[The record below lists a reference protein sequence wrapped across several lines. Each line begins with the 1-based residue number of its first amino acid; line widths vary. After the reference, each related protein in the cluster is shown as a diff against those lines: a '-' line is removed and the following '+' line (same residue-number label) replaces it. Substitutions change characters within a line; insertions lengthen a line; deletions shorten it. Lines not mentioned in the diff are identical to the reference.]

1 MLKNQHFS
9 FRVAL
14 LAILAMIFGVSAYAE
29 HQRSNIPFTQIEYW
43 VGTGGNKAILIV
55 NYCNKSKALAWGYK
69 WDGTKTIAQML
80 NAIDSVDNRLTIVGV
95 AANFVTDFQYNDAQ
109 FPNYDFG
116 GDIGSIMYS
125 VNGTYPG
132 GVVNTNIQD
141 GDVVEF
147 GGLSCQSSSVWNLT
161 VSPVRVP
168 SYTIGIKQ
176 SSHGTITPQG
186 PITVNEG
193 GSVTLTITPNAGYHL
208 SELKVGTNDVT
219 SAVVSNQYTISNVRA
234 NDSVW
239 VKFAVDHNN
248 TIAKSDIQYWVG
260 TGSKEA
266 IFAVNW
272 CNPDSSLAWGYRF
285 SSDSVTVEKM
295 LRDIDSADHRLS
307 CKIVPSSFGNF
318 LSEMKYYVNIQKTLT
333 NPSGSYWMYNVNEN
347 LAQGISLQKIADGD
361 VIEFGGTACGN
372 IDDYWNIVWTKAI
385 VAVSTPPAHYTIDIK
400 QSNKY
405 GKVTP
410 EGTIT
415 VNQGEDITFT
425 IASNAGY
432 HLGLLKVGT
441 NDVTSAVVGNQY
453 TISNVTANDS
463 VVVKFAVDHNN
474 TIAKSDIQYWVG
486 TGSKEAIFAVNWCNP
501 DSSLAWGY
509 RFELS
514 DSVTVEKMLHDIDSA
529 DYRLTCRINNIGF
542 GNFLSDMKYYINI
555 QKSLT
560 NPSGSYWV
568 YNVNE
573 NYAQGISKQKIAD
586 GDVIEFGG
594 NVCGNSDDYSNTV
607 WTKAIVAVPTPPAH
621 YTIGIKQSQYGK
633 ITPEGPI
640 TVSEGED
647 ITLTIA
653 PYAAGYHLG
662 ELKVG
667 NNVVTSAVVGNKY
680 TISNVRANDSVW
692 VKFAVDHNNT
702 ITTNDIKYWVGKGN
716 NKVIFASN
724 WCNPDSSLAWGYRFS
739 TDSVTVEKMLRD
751 IDAADSRLQC
761 TISGGFMSSI
771 VYTEGATTLKNPAGV
786 YLMYNVNEEPT
797 MIGIATKKVGNG
809 DIVEFGG
816 YSCGMGDDYENFVWT
831 KNIVAVG
838 SPTTDVDDT
847 HGVALNIYP
856 NPAREYIS
864 VDIEGD
870 CTYSIIDMNG
880 RTVAVGTLN
889 GDKTSRTIDISALDE
904 GVYFVSLTNGN
915 NVYRRKLIVY

>member
-14 LAILAMIFGVSAYAE
+14 LAILAIIFGVSAYAAP
-29 HQRSNIPFTQIEYW
+29 QRSNIPFTQIEYW

-55 NYCNKSKALAWGYK
+55 NYCDKNKALAWGYK
-69 WDGTKTIAQML
+69 WDGTKTVAQML
-80 NAIDSVDNRLTIVGV
+80 AAIDSADNRLTIVGV
-95 AANFVTDFQYNDAQ
+95 GAGYITDFQYNDAQ

-116 GDIGSIMYS
+116 GTGIMYTI
-125 VNGTYPG
+125 NGNDAS
-132 GVVNTNIQD
+132 GVASTNIQD
-141 GDVVEF
+141 GDVADF
-147 GGLSCQSSSVWNLT
+147 GGYNCKPWNLT

-168 SYTIGIKQ
+168 NYTIGIKQ
-176 SSHGTITPQG
+176 SNYGTITPQG

-193 GSVTLTITPNAGYHL
+193 GNVTLTITPNAGYHL
-208 SELKVGTNDVT
+208 SE
-219 SAVVSNQYTISNVRA
+219 
-234 NDSVW
+234 
-239 VKFAVDHNN
+239 
-248 TIAKSDIQYWVG
+248 
-260 TGSKEA
+260 
-266 IFAVNW
+266 
-272 CNPDSSLAWGYRF
+272 
-285 SSDSVTVEKM
+285 
-295 LRDIDSADHRLS
+295 
-307 CKIVPSSFGNF
+307 
-318 LSEMKYYVNIQKTLT
+318 
-333 NPSGSYWMYNVNEN
+333 
-347 LAQGISLQKIADGD
+347 
-361 VIEFGGTACGN
+361 
-372 IDDYWNIVWTKAI
+372 
-385 VAVSTPPAHYTIDIK
+385 
-400 QSNKY
+400 
-405 GKVTP
+405 
-410 EGTIT
+410 
-415 VNQGEDITFT
+415 
-425 IASNAGY
+425 
-432 HLGLLKVGT
+432 LKVGT

-594 NVCGNSDDYSNTV
+594 NVCGNSDDYWNTV

-647 ITLTIA
+647 VTLTIA
-653 PYAAGYHLG
+653 PYAGYHLG

-680 TISNVRANDSVW
+680 TISNVTANDSIW

-816 YSCGMGDDYENFVWT
+816 YSCGMGDDYWNMVWT

-880 RTVAVGTLN
+880 RTVAVGTLS

>member
-14 LAILAMIFGVSAYAE
+14 LAILAIIFGVSAYAAP
-29 HQRSNIPFTQIEYW
+29 QRSNIPFTQIEYW

-55 NYCNKSKALAWGYK
+55 NFCNKSKALAWGYK

-80 NAIDSVDNRLTIVGV
+80 NAIDSADNRLTIVGV

-285 SSDSVTVEKM
+285 SSDTITVEKM
-295 LRDIDSADHRLS
+295 LRDIDSADYRLT
-307 CKIVPSSFGNF
+307 CNITQGAWGKF

-333 NPSGSYWMYNVNEN
+333 NPSGSYWAYNINEN
-347 LAQGISLQKIADGD
+347 YAQGISLQKIADGD
-361 VIEFGGTACGN
+361 VIEFGGT
-372 IDDYWNIVWTKAI
+372 
-385 VAVSTPPAHYTIDIK
+385 
-400 QSNKY
+400 
-405 GKVTP
+405 
-410 EGTIT
+410 
-415 VNQGEDITFT
+415 
-425 IASNAGY
+425 
-432 HLGLLKVGT
+432 
-441 NDVTSAVVGNQY
+441 
-453 TISNVTANDS
+453 
-463 VVVKFAVDHNN
+463 
-474 TIAKSDIQYWVG
+474 
-486 TGSKEAIFAVNWCNP
+486 
-501 DSSLAWGY
+501 
-509 RFELS
+509 
-514 DSVTVEKMLHDIDSA
+514 
-529 DYRLTCRINNIGF
+529 
-542 GNFLSDMKYYINI
+542 
-555 QKSLT
+555 
-560 NPSGSYWV
+560 
-568 YNVNE
+568 
-573 NYAQGISKQKIAD
+573 
-586 GDVIEFGG
+586 
-594 NVCGNSDDYSNTV
+594 VCGNSDDYWNTV

-633 ITPEGPI
+633 ITPKGPI

-647 ITLTIA
+647 LTLTIA
-653 PYAAGYHLG
+653 PNAGYHLG

-716 NKVIFASN
+716 NKVIFAAN

-847 HGVALNIYP
+847 HGVAALNIYP

>member
-9 FRVAL
+9 FRAAL
-14 LAILAMIFGVSAYAE
+14 LAILAIIFGVSAYAAP
-29 HQRSNIPFTQIEYW
+29 QRSNIPFTQIEYW

-55 NYCNKSKALAWGYK
+55 NYCNKNKALAWGYK
-69 WDGTKTIAQML
+69 WDGTKTVAQML
-80 NAIDSVDNRLTIVGV
+80 AAIDSADNRLTIVGV
-95 AANFVTDFQYNDAQ
+95 GAGYITDFQYNDAQ

-116 GDIGSIMYS
+116 GTGIMYTI
-125 VNGTYPG
+125 NGNDAS
-132 GVVNTNIQD
+132 GVASTNIQD
-141 GDVVEF
+141 GDVADF
-147 GGLSCQSSSVWNLT
+147 GGYNCKPWNLT

-168 SYTIGIKQ
+168 NYTIGIKQ
-176 SSHGTITPQG
+176 SNYGTITPQG

-248 TIAKSDIQYWVG
+248 TIAKSNIQYWVG

-307 CKIVPSSFGNF
+307 CKIMPSRYGKI

-432 HLGLLKVGT
+432 HLGLLKVGN

-509 RFELS
+509 RFSS
-514 DSVTVEKMLHDIDSA
+514 DTITVEKMLRDIDSA
-529 DYRLTCRINNIGF
+529 DYRLSCEIVPSSF
-542 GNFLSDMKYYINI
+542 GNFLSEMKYYVNI
-555 QKSLT
+555 QKTLT
-560 NPSGSYWV
+560 NPSGSYWM

-573 NYAQGISKQKIAD
+573 NSAQGISKQKIAD

-594 NVCGNSDDYSNTV
+594 TVCGNSDDYWNTV

-761 TISGGFMSSI
+761 TISGGLMSSI

-816 YSCGMGDDYENFVWT
+816 YSCGMGDDYWNMVWT

-847 HGVALNIYP
+847 HGVALTIYP

>member
-14 LAILAMIFGVSAYAE
+14 LAILAIIFGVSAYAAP
-29 HQRSNIPFTQIEYW
+29 QRSNIPFTQIEYW

-55 NYCNKSKALAWGYK
+55 NYCNKNKALAWGYK
-69 WDGTKTIAQML
+69 WDGTKTVAQML
-80 NAIDSVDNRLTIVGV
+80 AAIDSADNRLTIVGV
-95 AANFVTDFQYNDAQ
+95 GAGYITDFQYNDAQ

-116 GDIGSIMYS
+116 GTGIMYTI
-125 VNGTYPG
+125 NGNDAS
-132 GVVNTNIQD
+132 GVASTNIQD
-141 GDVVEF
+141 GDVADF
-147 GGLSCQSSSVWNLT
+147 GGYNCKPWNLT

-168 SYTIGIKQ
+168 NYTIGIKQ
-176 SSHGTITPQG
+176 SNYGTITPQG

-248 TIAKSDIQYWVG
+248 TIAKSNIQYWVG

-272 CNPDSSLAWGYRF
+272 CSPDSSLAWGYRF
-285 SSDSVTVEKM
+285 SSDTITVEKM
-295 LRDIDSADHRLS
+295 LRDIDSADYRLS
-307 CKIVPSSFGNF
+307 CKIVPSRYGKI

-594 NVCGNSDDYSNTV
+594 NVCGNSDDYWNTV
-607 WTKAIVAVPTPPAH
+607 WTKAIVAVPAPPAH

-816 YSCGMGDDYENFVWT
+816 YSCGMGDDYWNMVWT

>member
-14 LAILAMIFGVSAYAE
+14 LAILAIIFGVSAYAAP
-29 HQRSNIPFTQIEYW
+29 QRSNIPFTQIEYW

-55 NYCNKSKALAWGYK
+55 NFCNKSKALAWGYK
-69 WDGTKTIAQML
+69 WDGTKTVAQML
-80 NAIDSVDNRLTIVGV
+80 AAIDSADNRLTIVGV
-95 AANFVTDFQYNDAQ
+95 GAGYITDFQYNDAQ

-116 GDIGSIMYS
+116 GTGIMYTI
-125 VNGTYPG
+125 NGNDAS
-132 GVVNTNIQD
+132 GVASTNIQD
-141 GDVVEF
+141 GDVADF
-147 GGLSCQSSSVWNLT
+147 GGYNCKPWNLT

-176 SSHGTITPQG
+176 SNYGTITPQG

-193 GSVTLTITPNAGYHL
+193 DNVTLTITPNAGYHL

-219 SAVVSNQYTISNVRA
+219 SAVVGNQYTISNVRA

-248 TIAKSDIQYWVG
+248 TIAKSNIQYWVG

-272 CNPDSSLAWGYRF
+272 CSPDSSLAWGYRF

-307 CKIVPSSFGNF
+307 CKIMPSRYGKI

-347 LAQGISLQKIADGD
+347 SAQGISLQKIADGD

-594 NVCGNSDDYSNTV
+594 NVCGNTDDYWNTV

-640 TVSEGED
+640 TVNQGED
-647 ITLTIA
+647 VTLTIA
-653 PYAAGYHLG
+653 PYAGYHLG

-680 TISNVRANDSVW
+680 TISNVTANDSVW

-702 ITTNDIKYWVGKGN
+702 ITTNDIKYSLRTGAIPTRRWLGVT
-716 NKVIFASN
+716 AS
-724 WCNPDSSLAWGYRFS
+724 
-739 TDSVTVEKMLRD
+739 
-751 IDAADSRLQC
+751 
-761 TISGGFMSSI
+761 
-771 VYTEGATTLKNPAGV
+771 
-786 YLMYNVNEEPT
+786 
-797 MIGIATKKVGNG
+797 
-809 DIVEFGG
+809 
-816 YSCGMGDDYENFVWT
+816 
-831 KNIVAVG
+831 
-838 SPTTDVDDT
+838 
-847 HGVALNIYP
+847 
-856 NPAREYIS
+856 
-864 VDIEGD
+864 
-870 CTYSIIDMNG
+870 
-880 RTVAVGTLN
+880 
-889 GDKTSRTIDISALDE
+889 
-904 GVYFVSLTNGN
+904 
-915 NVYRRKLIVY
+915 RRIR

>member
-14 LAILAMIFGVSAYAE
+14 LAILAIIFGVSAYAAP
-29 HQRSNIPFTQIEYW
+29 QRSNIPFTQIEYW

-55 NYCNKSKALAWGYK
+55 NYCDKNKALAWGYK
-69 WDGTKTIAQML
+69 WDGTKTVAQML
-80 NAIDSVDNRLTIVGV
+80 AAIDSADNRLTIVGV
-95 AANFVTDFQYNDAQ
+95 GAGYITDFQYNDAQ

-116 GDIGSIMYS
+116 GTGIMYTI
-125 VNGTYPG
+125 NGNDAS
-132 GVVNTNIQD
+132 GVASTNIQD
-141 GDVVEF
+141 GDVADF
-147 GGLSCQSSSVWNLT
+147 GGYNCKPWNLT

-219 SAVVSNQYTISNVRA
+219 SAVV
-234 NDSVW
+234 
-239 VKFAVDHNN
+239 
-248 TIAKSDIQYWVG
+248 
-260 TGSKEA
+260 
-266 IFAVNW
+266 
-272 CNPDSSLAWGYRF
+272 
-285 SSDSVTVEKM
+285 
-295 LRDIDSADHRLS
+295 
-307 CKIVPSSFGNF
+307 
-318 LSEMKYYVNIQKTLT
+318 
-333 NPSGSYWMYNVNEN
+333 
-347 LAQGISLQKIADGD
+347 
-361 VIEFGGTACGN
+361 
-372 IDDYWNIVWTKAI
+372 
-385 VAVSTPPAHYTIDIK
+385 
-400 QSNKY
+400 
-405 GKVTP
+405 
-410 EGTIT
+410 
-415 VNQGEDITFT
+415 
-425 IASNAGY
+425 
-432 HLGLLKVGT
+432 
-441 NDVTSAVVGNQY
+441 GNQY

-474 TIAKSDIQYWVG
+474 IIAKSDIRYWVG

-594 NVCGNSDDYSNTV
+594 NVCGNSDDYWNTV
-607 WTKAIVAVPTPPAH
+607 WTKAIVAVSTPPAH
-621 YTIGIKQSQYGK
+621 YNIGIKQSQYGK

-640 TVSEGED
+640 TVNQGED
-647 ITLTIA
+647 VTLTIA
-653 PYAAGYHLG
+653 PYAGYHLG

-667 NNVVTSAVVGNKY
+667 NNVVTSAVVGNQY
-680 TISNVRANDSVW
+680 TISNVTANDSVW

-809 DIVEFGG
+809 DVVEFGG

>member
-14 LAILAMIFGVSAYAE
+14 LAILAIIFGVSAYAAP
-29 HQRSNIPFTQIEYW
+29 QRSNIPFTQIEYW

-55 NYCNKSKALAWGYK
+55 NYCDKNKALAWGYK
-69 WDGTKTIAQML
+69 WDGTKTVAQML
-80 NAIDSVDNRLTIVGV
+80 AAIDSADNRLTIVGV
-95 AANFVTDFQYNDAQ
+95 GAGYITYFQYNDAQ

-116 GDIGSIMYS
+116 GTGIMYTI
-125 VNGTYPG
+125 NGNDAS
-132 GVVNTNIQD
+132 GVASTNIQD
-141 GDVVEF
+141 GDVADF
-147 GGLSCQSSSVWNLT
+147 GGYNCKPWNLT

-168 SYTIGIKQ
+168 NYTIGIKQ

-219 SAVVSNQYTISNVRA
+219 SAVVSNQYTISNIRA

-248 TIAKSDIQYWVG
+248 TIAKSNIQYWVG

-285 SSDSVTVEKM
+285 SSDTITVEKM

-425 IASNAGY
+425 IASNTGY

-463 VVVKFAVDHNN
+463 VVVKFAVNHNN

>member
-14 LAILAMIFGVSAYAE
+14 LAILAIIFGVSAYAAP
-29 HQRSNIPFTQIEYW
+29 QRSNIPFTQIEYW

-55 NYCNKSKALAWGYK
+55 NFCNKSKALAWGYK
-69 WDGTKTIAQML
+69 WDGTKTVAQML
-80 NAIDSVDNRLTIVGV
+80 AAIDSADNRLTIVGV
-95 AANFVTDFQYNDAQ
+95 GAGYITDFQYNDAQ

-116 GDIGSIMYS
+116 GTGIMYTI
-125 VNGTYPG
+125 NGNDAS
-132 GVVNTNIQD
+132 GVASTNIQD
-141 GDVVEF
+141 GDVADF
-147 GGLSCQSSSVWNLT
+147 GGYNCKPWNLT

-176 SSHGTITPQG
+176 SNYGTITPQG

-193 GSVTLTITPNAGYHL
+193 DNVTLTITPNAGYHL

-219 SAVVSNQYTISNVRA
+219 SAVVGNQYTISNVRA

-248 TIAKSDIQYWVG
+248 TIAKSNIQYWVG

-272 CNPDSSLAWGYRF
+272 CSPDSSLAWGYRF

-307 CKIVPSSFGNF
+307 CKIMPSRYGKI

-347 LAQGISLQKIADGD
+347 SAQGISLQKIADGD

-594 NVCGNSDDYSNTV
+594 NVCGNTDDYWNTV

-640 TVSEGED
+640 TVNQGED
-647 ITLTIA
+647 VTLTIA
-653 PYAAGYHLG
+653 PYAGYHLG

-680 TISNVRANDSVW
+680 TISNVTANDSVW

-816 YSCGMGDDYENFVWT
+816 YSCGMGDDYWNMVWT

>member
-14 LAILAMIFGVSAYAE
+14 LAILAIIFGVSAYAAP
-29 HQRSNIPFTQIEYW
+29 QRSNIPFTQIEYW

-55 NYCNKSKALAWGYK
+55 NFCNKSKALAWGYK
-69 WDGTKTIAQML
+69 WDGTKTVAQML
-80 NAIDSVDNRLTIVGV
+80 AAIDSADNRLTIVGV
-95 AANFVTDFQYNDAQ
+95 GAGYITDFQYNDAQ

-116 GDIGSIMYS
+116 GTGIMYTI
-125 VNGTYPG
+125 NGNDAS
-132 GVVNTNIQD
+132 GVASTNIQD
-141 GDVVEF
+141 GDVADF
-147 GGLSCQSSSVWNLT
+147 GGYNCKPWNLT

-168 SYTIGIKQ
+168 NYTIGIKQ
-176 SSHGTITPQG
+176 SNYGTITPQG

-248 TIAKSDIQYWVG
+248 TIAKSNIQYWVG

-285 SSDSVTVEKM
+285 SSDTITVEKM

-307 CKIVPSSFGNF
+307 CKIMPSRYGKI

-425 IASNAGY
+425 IASNTGY

-463 VVVKFAVDHNN
+463 VVVKFAVNHNN

-847 HGVALNIYP
+847 HGVAALNIYP

>member
-14 LAILAMIFGVSAYAE
+14 LAILAIIFGVSAYAAS
-29 HQRSNIPFTQIEYW
+29 QRSNIPFTQIEYW

-55 NYCNKSKALAWGYK
+55 NYCDKNKALAWGYK
-69 WDGTKTIAQML
+69 WDGTKTVAQML
-80 NAIDSVDNRLTIVGV
+80 AAIDSADNRLTIVGV
-95 AANFVTDFQYNDAQ
+95 GAGYITDFQYNDAQ

-116 GDIGSIMYS
+116 GTGIMYTI
-125 VNGTYPG
+125 NGNDAS
-132 GVVNTNIQD
+132 GVASTNIQD
-141 GDVVEF
+141 GDVADF
-147 GGLSCQSSSVWNLT
+147 GGYNCKPWNLT

-168 SYTIGIKQ
+168 NYTIGIKQ

-219 SAVVSNQYTISNVRA
+219 SAVVSNQYTISNIRA

-248 TIAKSDIQYWVG
+248 TIAKSNIQYWVG

-285 SSDSVTVEKM
+285 SSDTITVEKM

-594 NVCGNSDDYSNTV
+594 NVCGNSDDYWNTV

>member
-14 LAILAMIFGVSAYAE
+14 LAILAIIFGVSAYAAP
-29 HQRSNIPFTQIEYW
+29 QRSNIPFTQIEYW

-55 NYCNKSKALAWGYK
+55 NYCDKNKALAWGYK
-69 WDGTKTIAQML
+69 WDGTKTVAQML
-80 NAIDSVDNRLTIVGV
+80 AAIDSADNRLTIVGV
-95 AANFVTDFQYNDAQ
+95 GAGYITDFQYNDAQ

-116 GDIGSIMYS
+116 GTGIMYTI
-125 VNGTYPG
+125 NGNDAS
-132 GVVNTNIQD
+132 GVASTNIQD
-141 GDVVEF
+141 GDVADF
-147 GGLSCQSSSVWNLT
+147 GGYNCKPWNLT

-168 SYTIGIKQ
+168 NYTIGIKQ
-176 SSHGTITPQG
+176 SNYGTITPQG

-248 TIAKSDIQYWVG
+248 TIAKSNIQYWVG

-307 CKIVPSSFGNF
+307 CKIMPSRYGKI

-385 VAVSTPPAHYTIDIK
+385 VAVPTPPAHYTIVIK

-441 NDVTSAVVGNQY
+441 NDVTSAVVGSQY

-509 RFELS
+509 RFSS
-514 DSVTVEKMLHDIDSA
+514 DTITVEKMLRDIDSA
-529 DYRLTCRINNIGF
+529 DYRLSCEIVPSSF
-542 GNFLSDMKYYINI
+542 GNFLSEMKYYVNI
-555 QKSLT
+555 QKTLT
-560 NPSGSYWV
+560 NPSGSYWM

-573 NYAQGISKQKIAD
+573 NSAQGISKQKIAD

-594 NVCGNSDDYSNTV
+594 TVCGNSDDYWNTV

-633 ITPEGPI
+633 ITPKGPI

-647 ITLTIA
+647 LTLTIA
-653 PYAAGYHLG
+653 PNAGYHLG

-816 YSCGMGDDYENFVWT
+816 YSCGMGDDYFNMVWT

-838 SPTTDVDDT
+838 SPTTDVDGT
-847 HGVALNIYP
+847 HGVAALNIYP

>member
-14 LAILAMIFGVSAYAE
+14 LAILAIIFGVSAYAAP
-29 HQRSNIPFTQIEYW
+29 QRSNIPFTQIEYW

-55 NYCNKSKALAWGYK
+55 NYCDKNKALAWGYK
-69 WDGTKTIAQML
+69 WDGTKTVAQML
-80 NAIDSVDNRLTIVGV
+80 AAIDSADNRLTIVGV
-95 AANFVTDFQYNDAQ
+95 GAGYITDFQYNDAQ

-116 GDIGSIMYS
+116 GTGIMYTI
-125 VNGTYPG
+125 NGNDAS
-132 GVVNTNIQD
+132 GVASTNIQD
-141 GDVVEF
+141 GDVADF
-147 GGLSCQSSSVWNLT
+147 GGYNCKPWNLT

-168 SYTIGIKQ
+168 NYTIGIKQ
-176 SSHGTITPQG
+176 SNYGTITPQG

-193 GSVTLTITPNAGYHL
+193 GNVTLTITPNAGYHL

-219 SAVVSNQYTISNVRA
+219 SAVVGNQYTISNVRA

-248 TIAKSDIQYWVG
+248 TIAKSNIQYWVG

-307 CKIVPSSFGNF
+307 CKIIPSRYGKI

-347 LAQGISLQKIADGD
+347 SAQGISLQKIADGD

-594 NVCGNSDDYSNTV
+594 NVCGNSDDYRNTV

-640 TVSEGED
+640 TVNQGED
-647 ITLTIA
+647 VTLTIA
-653 PYAAGYHLG
+653 PYAGYHLG

-667 NNVVTSAVVGNKY
+667 NNVVTSAVVGNQY
-680 TISNVRANDSVW
+680 TISNVTANDSVW

-809 DIVEFGG
+809 DVVEFGG

-880 RTVAVGTLN
+880 RSVAVGTLN
-889 GDKTSRTIDISALDE
+889 GDKASRTIDVSALDE
-904 GVYFVSLTNGN
+904 GVYFVFITNGN

>member
-14 LAILAMIFGVSAYAE
+14 LAILAIIFGVSAYAAP
-29 HQRSNIPFTQIEYW
+29 QRSNIPFTQIEYW

-55 NYCNKSKALAWGYK
+55 NYCNKNKALAWGYK
-69 WDGTKTIAQML
+69 WDGTKTVAQML
-80 NAIDSVDNRLTIVGV
+80 AAIDSADNRLTIVGV
-95 AANFVTDFQYNDAQ
+95 GAGYITDFQYNDAQ

-116 GDIGSIMYS
+116 GTGIMYTI
-125 VNGTYPG
+125 NGNDAS
-132 GVVNTNIQD
+132 GVASTNIQD
-141 GDVVEF
+141 GDVADF
-147 GGLSCQSSSVWNLT
+147 GGYNCKPWNLT

-248 TIAKSDIQYWVG
+248 TIAKSNIQYWVG

-307 CKIVPSSFGNF
+307 CKIMPSRYGKI

-594 NVCGNSDDYSNTV
+594 NVCGNTDDYWNTV

-640 TVSEGED
+640 TVNQGED
-647 ITLTIA
+647 VTLTIA
-653 PYAAGYHLG
+653 PYAGYHLG

-667 NNVVTSAVVGNKY
+667 NNVVTSAVVGNQY
-680 TISNVRANDSVW
+680 TISNVTANDSIW

-870 CTYSIIDMNG
+870 CMYSIIDMNG

>member
-14 LAILAMIFGVSAYAE
+14 LAILAIIFGVSAYAAP
-29 HQRSNIPFTQIEYW
+29 QRSNIPFTQIEYW

-55 NYCNKSKALAWGYK
+55 NYCDKNKALAWGYK
-69 WDGTKTIAQML
+69 WDGTKTVAQML
-80 NAIDSVDNRLTIVGV
+80 AAIDSADNRLTIVGV
-95 AANFVTDFQYNDAQ
+95 GAGYITDFQYNDAQ

-116 GDIGSIMYS
+116 GTGIMYTI
-125 VNGTYPG
+125 NGNDAS
-132 GVVNTNIQD
+132 GVASTNIQD
-141 GDVVEF
+141 GDVADF
-147 GGLSCQSSSVWNLT
+147 GGYNCKPWNLT

-168 SYTIGIKQ
+168 NYTIGIKQ

-219 SAVVSNQYTISNVRA
+219 SAVVSNQYTISNIRA

-248 TIAKSDIQYWVG
+248 TIAKSNIQYWVG

-285 SSDSVTVEKM
+285 SSDTITVEKM

-594 NVCGNSDDYSNTV
+594 NVCGNSDDYWNTV

>member
-14 LAILAMIFGVSAYAE
+14 LAILAIIFGVSAYAAS
-29 HQRSNIPFTQIEYW
+29 QRSNIPFTQIEYW

-55 NYCNKSKALAWGYK
+55 NYCDKNKALAWGYK
-69 WDGTKTIAQML
+69 WDGTKTVAQML
-80 NAIDSVDNRLTIVGV
+80 AAIDSADNRLTIVGV
-95 AANFVTDFQYNDAQ
+95 GAGYITDFQYNDAQ

-116 GDIGSIMYS
+116 GTGIMYTI
-125 VNGTYPG
+125 NGNDAS
-132 GVVNTNIQD
+132 GVASTNIQD
-141 GDVVEF
+141 GDVADF
-147 GGLSCQSSSVWNLT
+147 GGYNCKPWNLT

-168 SYTIGIKQ
+168 NYTIGIKQ

-219 SAVVSNQYTISNVRA
+219 SAVVSNQYTISNIRA

-285 SSDSVTVEKM
+285 SSDTITVEKM
-295 LRDIDSADHRLS
+295 LRDIDSADYRLS
-307 CKIVPSSFGNF
+307 CEIVPSSFGNF

-361 VIEFGGTACGN
+361 VIEFGGT
-372 IDDYWNIVWTKAI
+372 
-385 VAVSTPPAHYTIDIK
+385 
-400 QSNKY
+400 
-405 GKVTP
+405 
-410 EGTIT
+410 
-415 VNQGEDITFT
+415 
-425 IASNAGY
+425 
-432 HLGLLKVGT
+432 
-441 NDVTSAVVGNQY
+441 
-453 TISNVTANDS
+453 
-463 VVVKFAVDHNN
+463 
-474 TIAKSDIQYWVG
+474 
-486 TGSKEAIFAVNWCNP
+486 
-501 DSSLAWGY
+501 
-509 RFELS
+509 
-514 DSVTVEKMLHDIDSA
+514 
-529 DYRLTCRINNIGF
+529 
-542 GNFLSDMKYYINI
+542 
-555 QKSLT
+555 
-560 NPSGSYWV
+560 
-568 YNVNE
+568 
-573 NYAQGISKQKIAD
+573 
-586 GDVIEFGG
+586 
-594 NVCGNSDDYSNTV
+594 VCGNSDDYWNIV

>member
-14 LAILAMIFGVSAYAE
+14 LAILAIIFGVSAYAAP
-29 HQRSNIPFTQIEYW
+29 QRSNIPFTQIEYW

-55 NYCNKSKALAWGYK
+55 NYCNKNKALAWGYK
-69 WDGTKTIAQML
+69 WDGTKTVAQML
-80 NAIDSVDNRLTIVGV
+80 AAIDSADNRLTIVGV
-95 AANFVTDFQYNDAQ
+95 GAGYITDFQYNDAQ

-116 GDIGSIMYS
+116 GTGIMYTI
-125 VNGTYPG
+125 NGNDAS
-132 GVVNTNIQD
+132 GVASTNIQD
-141 GDVVEF
+141 GDVADF
-147 GGLSCQSSSVWNLT
+147 GGYNCKPWNLT

-295 LRDIDSADHRLS
+295 LRDIDSADYRLT
-307 CKIVPSSFGNF
+307 CNITQGAWGKF

-333 NPSGSYWMYNVNEN
+333 NPSGSYWAYNINEN
-347 LAQGISLQKIADGD
+347 YAQGISLQKIADGD
-361 VIEFGGTACGN
+361 VIEFGGTVCGN
-372 IDDYWNIVWTKAI
+372 SDDYWNTVWTKAI
-385 VAVSTPPAHYTIDIK
+385 VAVPTPPAHYTIVIK
-400 QSNKY
+400 QSKY
-405 GKVTP
+405 GRITP
-410 EGTIT
+410 EGPIT
-415 VNQGEDITFT
+415 VNQGENVTLT
-425 IASNAGY
+425 IAPNAGY
-432 HLGLLKVGT
+432 HLGELKVGT

-594 NVCGNSDDYSNTV
+594 NACGNSDDYWNTV
-607 WTKAIVAVPTPPAH
+607 WTKAIVAVPAPPAH

-739 TDSVTVEKMLRD
+739 TDSVTVEKMLHD

>member
-14 LAILAMIFGVSAYAE
+14 LAILAIIFGVSAYAAP
-29 HQRSNIPFTQIEYW
+29 QRSNIPFTQIEYW

-55 NYCNKSKALAWGYK
+55 NYCNKNKALAWGYK
-69 WDGTKTIAQML
+69 WDGTKTVAQML
-80 NAIDSVDNRLTIVGV
+80 AAIDSADNRLTIVGV
-95 AANFVTDFQYNDAQ
+95 GAGYITDFQYNDAQ

-116 GDIGSIMYS
+116 GTGIMYTI
-125 VNGTYPG
+125 NGNDAS
-132 GVVNTNIQD
+132 GVASTNIQD
-141 GDVVEF
+141 GDVADF
-147 GGLSCQSSSVWNLT
+147 GGYNCKPWNLT

-248 TIAKSDIQYWVG
+248 TIAKSNIQYWVG

-285 SSDSVTVEKM
+285 SSDTITVEKM
-295 LRDIDSADHRLS
+295 LRDIDSADYRLT
-307 CKIVPSSFGNF
+307 CNITQGAWGKF

-347 LAQGISLQKIADGD
+347 S
-361 VIEFGGTACGN
+361 
-372 IDDYWNIVWTKAI
+372 
-385 VAVSTPPAHYTIDIK
+385 
-400 QSNKY
+400 
-405 GKVTP
+405 
-410 EGTIT
+410 
-415 VNQGEDITFT
+415 
-425 IASNAGY
+425 
-432 HLGLLKVGT
+432 
-441 NDVTSAVVGNQY
+441 
-453 TISNVTANDS
+453 
-463 VVVKFAVDHNN
+463 
-474 TIAKSDIQYWVG
+474 
-486 TGSKEAIFAVNWCNP
+486 
-501 DSSLAWGY
+501 
-509 RFELS
+509 
-514 DSVTVEKMLHDIDSA
+514 
-529 DYRLTCRINNIGF
+529 
-542 GNFLSDMKYYINI
+542 
-555 QKSLT
+555 
-560 NPSGSYWV
+560 
-568 YNVNE
+568 
-573 NYAQGISKQKIAD
+573 AQGISKQKIAD

-594 NVCGNSDDYSNTV
+594 TVCGNSDDYWNTV

-633 ITPEGPI
+633 ITPKGPI

-647 ITLTIA
+647 LTLTIA
-653 PYAAGYHLG
+653 PNAGYHLG

-702 ITTNDIKYWVGKGN
+702 ITANDIKYWVGTGN

-771 VYTEGATTLKNPAGV
+771 VYTEGATTLKNPERV

-816 YSCGMGDDYENFVWT
+816 YSCGMRDDYENFVWT

>member
-14 LAILAMIFGVSAYAE
+14 LAILAIIFGVSAYAAP
-29 HQRSNIPFTQIEYW
+29 QRSNIPFTQIQYW

-55 NYCNKSKALAWGYK
+55 NYCNKNKALAWGYK
-69 WDGTKTIAQML
+69 WDGTKTVAQML
-80 NAIDSVDNRLTIVGV
+80 AAIDSADNRLTIVGV
-95 AANFVTDFQYNDAQ
+95 GAGYITDFQYNDAQ

-116 GDIGSIMYS
+116 GTGIMYTI
-125 VNGTYPG
+125 NGNDAS
-132 GVVNTNIQD
+132 GVASTNIQD
-141 GDVVEF
+141 GDVADF
-147 GGLSCQSSSVWNLT
+147 GGDNCKPWNLT

-219 SAVVSNQYTISNVRA
+219 SAVMSNQYTISNVRA

-248 TIAKSDIQYWVG
+248 TIAKSNIQYWVG

-272 CNPDSSLAWGYRF
+272 CSPDSSLAWGYRF
-285 SSDSVTVEKM
+285 SSDTITVEKM
-295 LRDIDSADHRLS
+295 LRDIDSADYRLS
-307 CKIVPSSFGNF
+307 CKIVPSRYGKI

-425 IASNAGY
+425 IASNTGY

-594 NVCGNSDDYSNTV
+594 NVCGNSDDYWNTV
-607 WTKAIVAVPTPPAH
+607 WTKAIVAVPAPPAH

-640 TVSEGED
+640 TVNQGED
-647 ITLTIA
+647 VTLTIA
-653 PYAAGYHLG
+653 PYAGYHLG

-716 NKVIFASN
+716 NKVIFVSN

-816 YSCGMGDDYENFVWT
+816 YSCGMGDDYWNMVWT

-838 SPTTDVDDT
+838 SPTTDVDGT
-847 HGVALNIYP
+847 HGVAALNIYP

-889 GDKTSRTIDISALDE
+889 GDKASRTIDVSALDE
-904 GVYFVSLTNGN
+904 GVYFVFITNGN

>member
-14 LAILAMIFGVSAYAE
+14 LAILAIIFGVSAYAAP
-29 HQRSNIPFTQIEYW
+29 QRSNIPFTQIQYW

-55 NYCNKSKALAWGYK
+55 NYCDKNKALAWGYK
-69 WDGTKTIAQML
+69 WDGTKTVAQML
-80 NAIDSVDNRLTIVGV
+80 AAIDSADNRLTIVGV
-95 AANFVTDFQYNDAQ
+95 GAGYITDFQYNDAQ

-116 GDIGSIMYS
+116 GTGIMYTI
-125 VNGTYPG
+125 NGNDAS
-132 GVVNTNIQD
+132 GVASTNIQD
-141 GDVVEF
+141 GDVADF
-147 GGLSCQSSSVWNLT
+147 GGYNCKPWNLT

-168 SYTIGIKQ
+168 NYTIGIKQ

-248 TIAKSDIQYWVG
+248 TIAKSNIQYWVG

-285 SSDSVTVEKM
+285 SSDTITVEKM
-295 LRDIDSADHRLS
+295 LRDIDSADYRLS

-474 TIAKSDIQYWVG
+474 TIAKSDIRYWVG

-542 GNFLSDMKYYINI
+542 GNFLSEMKYYVNI
-555 QKSLT
+555 QKTLA

-594 NVCGNSDDYSNTV
+594 NVCGNSDDYWNTV

-771 VYTEGATTLKNPAGV
+771 VYTEGSTTLKNPAGV

-809 DIVEFGG
+809 DMVEFGG
-816 YSCGMGDDYENFVWT
+816 YSCGMRDDYENFVWT

>member
-14 LAILAMIFGVSAYAE
+14 LAILAIIFGVSAYAAP
-29 HQRSNIPFTQIEYW
+29 QRSNIPFTQIQYW

-55 NYCNKSKALAWGYK
+55 NYCNKNKALAWGYK
-69 WDGTKTIAQML
+69 WDGTKTVAQML
-80 NAIDSVDNRLTIVGV
+80 AAIDSADNRLTIVGV
-95 AANFVTDFQYNDAQ
+95 GAGYITDFQYNDAQ

-116 GDIGSIMYS
+116 GTGIMYTI
-125 VNGTYPG
+125 NGNDAS
-132 GVVNTNIQD
+132 GVASTNIQD
-141 GDVVEF
+141 GDVADF
-147 GGLSCQSSSVWNLT
+147 GGYNCKPWNLT

-248 TIAKSDIQYWVG
+248 TIAKSNIQYWVG

-295 LRDIDSADHRLS
+295 LRDIDSADYRLT
-307 CKIVPSSFGNF
+307 CNITQGAWGKF

-333 NPSGSYWMYNVNEN
+333 NPSGSYWAYNINEN
-347 LAQGISLQKIADGD
+347 YAQGISLQKIADGD
-361 VIEFGGTACGN
+361 VIEFGGTVCGN
-372 IDDYWNIVWTKAI
+372 SDDYWNTVWTKAI
-385 VAVSTPPAHYTIDIK
+385 VAVPTPPAHYTIVIK

-425 IASNAGY
+425 VASNTGY

-463 VVVKFAVDHNN
+463 VEVKFAVDHNN

-509 RFELS
+509 RFSS
-514 DSVTVEKMLHDIDSA
+514 DTITVEKMLRDIDSA
-529 DYRLTCRINNIGF
+529 DYRLSCEIVPSSF
-542 GNFLSDMKYYINI
+542 GNFLSEMKYYVNI
-555 QKSLT
+555 QKTLT
-560 NPSGSYWV
+560 NPSGSYWM

-573 NYAQGISKQKIAD
+573 NSAQGISKQKIAD

-594 NVCGNSDDYSNTV
+594 TVCGNSDDYWNTV

-633 ITPEGPI
+633 ITPKGPI

-647 ITLTIA
+647 LTLTIA
-653 PYAAGYHLG
+653 PNAGYHLG

-702 ITTNDIKYWVGKGN
+702 ITANDIKYWVGKGN

-816 YSCGMGDDYENFVWT
+816 YSCGMGDDYFNMVWT

>member
-14 LAILAMIFGVSAYAE
+14 LAILAIIFGVSAYAAP
-29 HQRSNIPFTQIEYW
+29 QRSNIPFTQIEYW

-55 NYCNKSKALAWGYK
+55 NYCDKNKALAWGYK
-69 WDGTKTIAQML
+69 WDGTKTVAQML
-80 NAIDSVDNRLTIVGV
+80 AAIDSADNRLTIVGV
-95 AANFVTDFQYNDAQ
+95 GAGYITDFQYNDAQ

-116 GDIGSIMYS
+116 GTGIMYTI
-125 VNGTYPG
+125 NGNDAS
-132 GVVNTNIQD
+132 GVASTNIQD
-141 GDVVEF
+141 GDVADF
-147 GGLSCQSSSVWNLT
+147 GGYNCKPWNLT

-295 LRDIDSADHRLS
+295 LRDIDSADYRLT
-307 CKIVPSSFGNF
+307 CNITQGAWGKF

-333 NPSGSYWMYNVNEN
+333 NPSGSYWAYN
-347 LAQGISLQKIADGD
+347 I
-361 VIEFGGTACGN
+361 
-372 IDDYWNIVWTKAI
+372 
-385 VAVSTPPAHYTIDIK
+385 
-400 QSNKY
+400 
-405 GKVTP
+405 
-410 EGTIT
+410 
-415 VNQGEDITFT
+415 
-425 IASNAGY
+425 
-432 HLGLLKVGT
+432 
-441 NDVTSAVVGNQY
+441 
-453 TISNVTANDS
+453 
-463 VVVKFAVDHNN
+463 
-474 TIAKSDIQYWVG
+474 
-486 TGSKEAIFAVNWCNP
+486 
-501 DSSLAWGY
+501 
-509 RFELS
+509 
-514 DSVTVEKMLHDIDSA
+514 
-529 DYRLTCRINNIGF
+529 
-542 GNFLSDMKYYINI
+542 
-555 QKSLT
+555 
-560 NPSGSYWV
+560 
-568 YNVNE
+568 NE
-573 NYAQGISKQKIAD
+573 NYAQGISLQKIAD

-594 NVCGNSDDYSNTV
+594 NVCGNSDDYWNTV

-647 ITLTIA
+647 VTLTIA
-653 PYAAGYHLG
+653 PYVGYHLG

-816 YSCGMGDDYENFVWT
+816 YSCGMGDDYWNMVWT

>member
-14 LAILAMIFGVSAYAE
+14 LAILAIIFGVSAYAAP
-29 HQRSNIPFTQIEYW
+29 QRSNIPFTQIEYW

-55 NYCNKSKALAWGYK
+55 NYCDKNKALAWGYK
-69 WDGTKTIAQML
+69 WDGTKTVAQML
-80 NAIDSVDNRLTIVGV
+80 AAIDSADNRLTIVGV
-95 AANFVTDFQYNDAQ
+95 GAGYITDFQYNDAQ

-116 GDIGSIMYS
+116 GTGIMYTI
-125 VNGTYPG
+125 NGNDAS
-132 GVVNTNIQD
+132 GVASTNIQD
-141 GDVVEF
+141 GDVADF
-147 GGLSCQSSSVWNLT
+147 GGYNCKPWNLT

-168 SYTIGIKQ
+168 NYTIGIKQ
-176 SSHGTITPQG
+176 SNYGTITPQG

-193 GSVTLTITPNAGYHL
+193 GNVTLTITPNAGYHL

-248 TIAKSDIQYWVG
+248 TIAKSNIQYWVG

-307 CKIVPSSFGNF
+307 CKIIPSRYGKI

-347 LAQGISLQKIADGD
+347 SAQGISLQKIADGD

-594 NVCGNSDDYSNTV
+594 NVCGNSDDYWNTV
-607 WTKAIVAVPTPPAH
+607 WTKAIVAVPAPPAH

-640 TVSEGED
+640 TVNQGED
-647 ITLTIA
+647 VTLTIA
-653 PYAAGYHLG
+653 PYAGYHLG

-880 RTVAVGTLN
+880 RTVAVGTLS

>member
-14 LAILAMIFGVSAYAE
+14 LAILAIIFGVSAYAAP
-29 HQRSNIPFTQIEYW
+29 QRSNIPFTQIEYW

-55 NYCNKSKALAWGYK
+55 NYCNKNKALAWGYK
-69 WDGTKTIAQML
+69 WDGTKTVAQML
-80 NAIDSVDNRLTIVGV
+80 AAIDSADNRLTIVGV
-95 AANFVTDFQYNDAQ
+95 GAGYITDFQYNDAQ

-116 GDIGSIMYS
+116 GTGIMYTI
-125 VNGTYPG
+125 NGNDAS
-132 GVVNTNIQD
+132 GVASTNIQD
-141 GDVVEF
+141 GDVADF
-147 GGLSCQSSSVWNLT
+147 GGYNCKPWNLT

-285 SSDSVTVEKM
+285 SSDTITVEKM
-295 LRDIDSADHRLS
+295 LRDIDSADYRLS
-307 CKIVPSSFGNF
+307 CEIVPSSFGNF

-333 NPSGSYWMYNVNEN
+333 NPSGSYWAYNINEN
-347 LAQGISLQKIADGD
+347 YAQGISLQKIADGD
-361 VIEFGGTACGN
+361 VIEFGGTVCGN
-372 IDDYWNIVWTKAI
+372 SDDYWNTVWTKAI
-385 VAVSTPPAHYTIDIK
+385 VAVPTPPAHYTIVIK
-400 QSNKY
+400 QSKY
-405 GKVTP
+405 GRITP
-410 EGTIT
+410 EGSIT
-415 VNQGEDITFT
+415 VNQGENVTLT
-425 IASNAGY
+425 IAPNAGY
-432 HLGLLKVGT
+432 HLGELKVGT

-509 RFELS
+509 RFSS
-514 DSVTVEKMLHDIDSA
+514 DTITVEKMLRDIDSA
-529 DYRLTCRINNIGF
+529 DYRLSCEIVPSSF
-542 GNFLSDMKYYINI
+542 GNFLSEMKYYVNI
-555 QKSLT
+555 QKTLT
-560 NPSGSYWV
+560 NPSGSYWM

-573 NYAQGISKQKIAD
+573 NSAQGISKQKIAD

-594 NVCGNSDDYSNTV
+594 TVCGNSDDYWNTV

-633 ITPEGPI
+633 ITPKGPI

-647 ITLTIA
+647 LTLTIA
-653 PYAAGYHLG
+653 PNAGYHLG

-816 YSCGMGDDYENFVWT
+816 YSCGMRDDYENFVWT

>member
-14 LAILAMIFGVSAYAE
+14 LAILAIIFGVSAYAAP
-29 HQRSNIPFTQIEYW
+29 QRSNIPFTQIEYW

-55 NYCNKSKALAWGYK
+55 NYCNKNKALAWGYK
-69 WDGTKTIAQML
+69 WDGTKTVAQML
-80 NAIDSVDNRLTIVGV
+80 AAIDSADNRLTIVGV
-95 AANFVTDFQYNDAQ
+95 GAGYITDFQYNDAQ

-116 GDIGSIMYS
+116 GTGIMYTI
-125 VNGTYPG
+125 NGNDAS
-132 GVVNTNIQD
+132 GVASTNIQD
-141 GDVVEF
+141 GDVADF
-147 GGLSCQSSSVWNLT
+147 GGYNCKPWNLT

-168 SYTIGIKQ
+168 NYTIGIKQ
-176 SSHGTITPQG
+176 SNYGTITPQG

-248 TIAKSDIQYWVG
+248 TIAKSNIQYWVG

-285 SSDSVTVEKM
+285 SSDTITVEKM

-307 CKIVPSSFGNF
+307 CKIMPSRYGKI

-347 LAQGISLQKIADGD
+347 SAQGISLQKIADGD

-474 TIAKSDIQYWVG
+474 TIAKSDIRYWVG

-594 NVCGNSDDYSNTV
+594 NVCGNSDDYWNTV
-607 WTKAIVAVPTPPAH
+607 WTKAIVAVPAPPAH
-621 YTIGIKQSQYGK
+621 YNIGIKQSQYGK

-640 TVSEGED
+640 TVNQGED
-647 ITLTIA
+647 VTLTIA
-653 PYAAGYHLG
+653 PYAGYHLG

-680 TISNVRANDSVW
+680 TMSNVRANDSVW

>member
-14 LAILAMIFGVSAYAE
+14 LAILAIIFGVSAYAAP
-29 HQRSNIPFTQIEYW
+29 QRSNIPFTQIEYW

-55 NYCNKSKALAWGYK
+55 NYCDKNKALAWGYK
-69 WDGTKTIAQML
+69 WDGTKTVAQML
-80 NAIDSVDNRLTIVGV
+80 AAIDSADNRLTIVGV
-95 AANFVTDFQYNDAQ
+95 GAGYITDFQYNDAQ

-116 GDIGSIMYS
+116 GTGIMYTI
-125 VNGTYPG
+125 NGNDAS
-132 GVVNTNIQD
+132 GVASTNIQD
-141 GDVVEF
+141 GDVADF
-147 GGLSCQSSSVWNLT
+147 GGYNCKPWNLT

-295 LRDIDSADHRLS
+295 LRDIDSADYRLT
-307 CKIVPSSFGNF
+307 CNITQGAWGKF

-333 NPSGSYWMYNVNEN
+333 NPSGSYWAYNINEN
-347 LAQGISLQKIADGD
+347 YAQGISLQKIADGD
-361 VIEFGGTACGN
+361 VIEFGGTVCGN
-372 IDDYWNIVWTKAI
+372 SDDYWNTVWTKAI
-385 VAVSTPPAHYTIDIK
+385 VAVPTPPAHYTIVIK

-425 IASNAGY
+425 IASNTGY

-509 RFELS
+509 RFSS
-514 DSVTVEKMLHDIDSA
+514 DTITVEKMLRDIDSA
-529 DYRLTCRINNIGF
+529 DYRLSCEIVPSSF
-542 GNFLSDMKYYINI
+542 GNFLSEMKYYVNI
-555 QKSLT
+555 QKTLT
-560 NPSGSYWV
+560 NPSGSYWM

-573 NYAQGISKQKIAD
+573 NSAQGISKQKIAD

-594 NVCGNSDDYSNTV
+594 TVCGNSDDYWNTV

-633 ITPEGPI
+633 ITPKGPI

-647 ITLTIA
+647 LTLTIA
-653 PYAAGYHLG
+653 PNAGYHLG

-739 TDSVTVEKMLRD
+739 TDSVTVEKILRD

-816 YSCGMGDDYENFVWT
+816 YSCGMGDDYFNMVWT

-838 SPTTDVDDT
+838 SPTTDVDGT
-847 HGVALNIYP
+847 HGVAALNIYP

>member
-14 LAILAMIFGVSAYAE
+14 LAILAIIFGVSAYAAP
-29 HQRSNIPFTQIEYW
+29 QRSNIPFTQIEYW

-55 NYCNKSKALAWGYK
+55 NYCDKNKALAWGYK
-69 WDGTKTIAQML
+69 WDGTKTVAQML
-80 NAIDSVDNRLTIVGV
+80 AAIDSADNRLTIVGV
-95 AANFVTDFQYNDAQ
+95 GAGYITDFQYNDAQ

-116 GDIGSIMYS
+116 GTGIMYTI
-125 VNGTYPG
+125 NGNDAS
-132 GVVNTNIQD
+132 GVASTNIQD
-141 GDVVEF
+141 GDVADF
-147 GGLSCQSSSVWNLT
+147 GGYNCKPWNLT

-219 SAVVSNQYTISNVRA
+219 SAVVGNQYTISNIRA

-285 SSDSVTVEKM
+285 SSDTITVEKM
-295 LRDIDSADHRLS
+295 LRDIDSADYRLS

-347 LAQGISLQKIADGD
+347 LAQGISKQKIADGD

-594 NVCGNSDDYSNTV
+594 NVCGNSDDYWNTV

-633 ITPEGPI
+633 ITPEGTI
-640 TVSEGED
+640 TVNQGED
-647 ITLTIA
+647 VTLTIA
-653 PYAAGYHLG
+653 PYAGYHLG

-667 NNVVTSAVVGNKY
+667 NNVVTSAVVGNQY
-680 TISNVRANDSVW
+680 TISNVTANDSVW

-889 GDKTSRTIDISALDE
+889 GDKTSRTIDISTLDE
-904 GVYFVSLTNGN
+904 GIYFVSLTNGN

>member
-14 LAILAMIFGVSAYAE
+14 LAILAIIFGVSAYAAP
-29 HQRSNIPFTQIEYW
+29 QRSNIPFTQIQYW

-55 NYCNKSKALAWGYK
+55 NYCDKNKALAWGYK
-69 WDGTKTIAQML
+69 WDGTKTVAQML
-80 NAIDSVDNRLTIVGV
+80 AAIDSADNRLTIVGV
-95 AANFVTDFQYNDAQ
+95 GAGYITDFQYNDAQ

-116 GDIGSIMYS
+116 GTGIMYTI
-125 VNGTYPG
+125 NGNDAS
-132 GVVNTNIQD
+132 GVASTNIQD
-141 GDVVEF
+141 GDVADF
-147 GGLSCQSSSVWNLT
+147 GGYNCKPWNLT

-168 SYTIGIKQ
+168 NYTIGIKQ

-248 TIAKSDIQYWVG
+248 TIAKSNIQYWVG

-285 SSDSVTVEKM
+285 SSDTITVEKM
-295 LRDIDSADHRLS
+295 LRDIDSADYRLS

-474 TIAKSDIQYWVG
+474 TIAKSDIRYWVG

-542 GNFLSDMKYYINI
+542 GNFLSEMKYYVNI
-555 QKSLT
+555 QKTLA

-594 NVCGNSDDYSNTV
+594 NVCGNSDDYWNTV

-667 NNVVTSAVVGNKY
+667 NNVVTSAVGGNKY

-771 VYTEGATTLKNPAGV
+771 VYTEGSTTLKNPAGV

-809 DIVEFGG
+809 DMVEFGG
-816 YSCGMGDDYENFVWT
+816 YSCGMRDDYENFVWT

>member
-14 LAILAMIFGVSAYAE
+14 LAILAIIFGVSAYAAP
-29 HQRSNIPFTQIEYW
+29 QRSNIPFTQIEYW

-55 NYCNKSKALAWGYK
+55 NYCDKNKALAWGYK
-69 WDGTKTIAQML
+69 WDGTKTVAQML
-80 NAIDSVDNRLTIVGV
+80 AAIDSADNRLTIVGV
-95 AANFVTDFQYNDAQ
+95 GAGYITDFQYNDAQ

-116 GDIGSIMYS
+116 GTGIMYTI
-125 VNGTYPG
+125 NGNDAS
-132 GVVNTNIQD
+132 GVASTNIQD
-141 GDVVEF
+141 GDVADF
-147 GGLSCQSSSVWNLT
+147 GGYNCKPWNLT

-168 SYTIGIKQ
+168 NYTIGIKQ
-176 SSHGTITPQG
+176 SNYGTITPQG

-248 TIAKSDIQYWVG
+248 TIAKSNIQYWVG

-285 SSDSVTVEKM
+285 SSDTITVEKM
-295 LRDIDSADHRLS
+295 LRDIDSADYRLS
-307 CKIVPSSFGNF
+307 CEIVPSSFGNF

-347 LAQGISLQKIADGD
+347 S
-361 VIEFGGTACGN
+361 
-372 IDDYWNIVWTKAI
+372 
-385 VAVSTPPAHYTIDIK
+385 
-400 QSNKY
+400 
-405 GKVTP
+405 
-410 EGTIT
+410 
-415 VNQGEDITFT
+415 
-425 IASNAGY
+425 
-432 HLGLLKVGT
+432 
-441 NDVTSAVVGNQY
+441 
-453 TISNVTANDS
+453 
-463 VVVKFAVDHNN
+463 
-474 TIAKSDIQYWVG
+474 
-486 TGSKEAIFAVNWCNP
+486 
-501 DSSLAWGY
+501 
-509 RFELS
+509 
-514 DSVTVEKMLHDIDSA
+514 
-529 DYRLTCRINNIGF
+529 
-542 GNFLSDMKYYINI
+542 
-555 QKSLT
+555 
-560 NPSGSYWV
+560 
-568 YNVNE
+568 
-573 NYAQGISKQKIAD
+573 AQGISKQKIAD

-594 NVCGNSDDYSNTV
+594 TVCGNSDDYWNTV

-633 ITPEGPI
+633 ITPKGPI

-647 ITLTIA
+647 LTLTIA
-653 PYAAGYHLG
+653 PNAGYHLG

-816 YSCGMGDDYENFVWT
+816 YSCGMGDDYFNMVWT

-838 SPTTDVDDT
+838 SPTTDVDGT
-847 HGVALNIYP
+847 HGVAALNIYP

>member
-14 LAILAMIFGVSAYAE
+14 LAILAIIFGVSAYAAP
-29 HQRSNIPFTQIEYW
+29 QRSNIPFTQIEYW

-55 NYCNKSKALAWGYK
+55 NYCNKNKALAWGYK
-69 WDGTKTIAQML
+69 WDGTKTVAQML
-80 NAIDSVDNRLTIVGV
+80 AAIDSADNRLTIVGV
-95 AANFVTDFQYNDAQ
+95 GAGYITDFQYNDAQ

-116 GDIGSIMYS
+116 GTGIMYTI
-125 VNGTYPG
+125 NGNDAS
-132 GVVNTNIQD
+132 GVASTNIQD
-141 GDVVEF
+141 GDVADF
-147 GGLSCQSSSVWNLT
+147 GGYNCKPWNLT

-168 SYTIGIKQ
+168 NYTIGIKQ
-176 SSHGTITPQG
+176 SNYGTITPQG

-285 SSDSVTVEKM
+285 SSDTITVEKM
-295 LRDIDSADHRLS
+295 LRDIDSADYRLS
-307 CKIVPSSFGNF
+307 CEIVPSSFGNF

-385 VAVSTPPAHYTIDIK
+385 VAV
-400 QSNKY
+400 
-405 GKVTP
+405 
-410 EGTIT
+410 
-415 VNQGEDITFT
+415 
-425 IASNAGY
+425 
-432 HLGLLKVGT
+432 
-441 NDVTSAVVGNQY
+441 
-453 TISNVTANDS
+453 
-463 VVVKFAVDHNN
+463 
-474 TIAKSDIQYWVG
+474 
-486 TGSKEAIFAVNWCNP
+486 
-501 DSSLAWGY
+501 
-509 RFELS
+509 
-514 DSVTVEKMLHDIDSA
+514 
-529 DYRLTCRINNIGF
+529 
-542 GNFLSDMKYYINI
+542 
-555 QKSLT
+555 
-560 NPSGSYWV
+560 
-568 YNVNE
+568 
-573 NYAQGISKQKIAD
+573 
-586 GDVIEFGG
+586 
-594 NVCGNSDDYSNTV
+594 
-607 WTKAIVAVPTPPAH
+607 PTPPAH

-640 TVSEGED
+640 TVNQGED
-647 ITLTIA
+647 VTLTIA
-653 PYAAGYHLG
+653 PYAGYHLG

-702 ITTNDIKYWVGKGN
+702 ITANDIKYWVGTGN

>member
-14 LAILAMIFGVSAYAE
+14 LAILAIIFGVSAYAAP
-29 HQRSNIPFTQIEYW
+29 QRSNIPFTQIQYW

-55 NYCNKSKALAWGYK
+55 NFCNKSKALAWGYK

-80 NAIDSVDNRLTIVGV
+80 NAIDSADNRLTIVGV

-295 LRDIDSADHRLS
+295 LRDIDSADYRLT
-307 CKIVPSSFGNF
+307 CNITQGAWGKF

-333 NPSGSYWMYNVNEN
+333 NPSGSYWAYNINEN
-347 LAQGISLQKIADGD
+347 YAQGISLQKIADGD
-361 VIEFGGTACGN
+361 VIEFGGTVCGN
-372 IDDYWNIVWTKAI
+372 SDDYWNTVWTKAI
-385 VAVSTPPAHYTIDIK
+385 VAVPTPPAHYTIVIK

-463 VVVKFAVDHNN
+463 VSVKFAVDHNN

-486 TGSKEAIFAVNWCNP
+486 TGNKEAIFAVNWCNP

-509 RFELS
+509 RFSS
-514 DSVTVEKMLHDIDSA
+514 DTITVEKMLRDIDSA
-529 DYRLTCRINNIGF
+529 DYRLSCEIVPSSF
-542 GNFLSDMKYYINI
+542 GNFLSEMKYYVNI
-555 QKSLT
+555 QKTLT
-560 NPSGSYWV
+560 NPSGSYWM

-573 NYAQGISKQKIAD
+573 NSAQGISKQKIAD

-594 NVCGNSDDYSNTV
+594 TVCGNSDDYWNTV

-633 ITPEGPI
+633 ITPKGTI

-647 ITLTIA
+647 LTLTIA
-653 PYAAGYHLG
+653 PNAGYHLG

-771 VYTEGATTLKNPAGV
+771 VYTEGATTLKNPERV

-809 DIVEFGG
+809 DMVEFGG

-847 HGVALNIYP
+847 HGVAALNIYP

>member
-14 LAILAMIFGVSAYAE
+14 LAILAIIFGVSAYAAP
-29 HQRSNIPFTQIEYW
+29 QRSNIPFTQIEYW

-55 NYCNKSKALAWGYK
+55 NYCDKNKALAWGYK
-69 WDGTKTIAQML
+69 WDGTKTVAQML
-80 NAIDSVDNRLTIVGV
+80 AAIDSADNRLTIVGV
-95 AANFVTDFQYNDAQ
+95 GAGYITDFQYNDAQ

-116 GDIGSIMYS
+116 GTGIMYTI
-125 VNGTYPG
+125 NGNDAS
-132 GVVNTNIQD
+132 GVASTNIQD
-141 GDVVEF
+141 GDVADF
-147 GGLSCQSSSVWNLT
+147 GGYNCKPWNLT

-168 SYTIGIKQ
+168 NYTIGIKQ

-219 SAVVSNQYTISNVRA
+219 SAVVSNQYTISNIRA

-248 TIAKSDIQYWVG
+248 TIAKSNIQYWVG

-285 SSDSVTVEKM
+285 SSDTITVEKM

-425 IASNAGY
+425 IASNTGY

-463 VVVKFAVDHNN
+463 VVVKFAVNHNN

-594 NVCGNSDDYSNTV
+594 NVCGNSDDYWNTV
-607 WTKAIVAVPTPPAH
+607 WTKAIVAVPAPPAH

>member
-14 LAILAMIFGVSAYAE
+14 LAILAIIFGVSAYAAP
-29 HQRSNIPFTQIEYW
+29 QRSNIPFTQIEYW

-55 NYCNKSKALAWGYK
+55 NYCDKNKALAWGYK
-69 WDGTKTIAQML
+69 WDGTKTVAQML
-80 NAIDSVDNRLTIVGV
+80 AAIDSADNRLTIVGV
-95 AANFVTDFQYNDAQ
+95 GAGYITDFQYNDAQ

-116 GDIGSIMYS
+116 GTGIMYTI
-125 VNGTYPG
+125 NGNDAS
-132 GVVNTNIQD
+132 GVASTNIQD
-141 GDVVEF
+141 GDVADF
-147 GGLSCQSSSVWNLT
+147 GGYNCKPWNLT

-248 TIAKSDIQYWVG
+248 TIAKSNIQYWVG

-307 CKIVPSSFGNF
+307 CKIMPSRYGKI

-594 NVCGNSDDYSNTV
+594 NVCGNTDDYWNTV

-640 TVSEGED
+640 TVNQGED
-647 ITLTIA
+647 VTLTIA
-653 PYAAGYHLG
+653 PYAGYHLG

-667 NNVVTSAVVGNKY
+667 NNVVTSAVVGNQY
-680 TISNVRANDSVW
+680 TISNVTANDSVW

-751 IDAADSRLQC
+751 IDSADSRLQC

>member
-14 LAILAMIFGVSAYAE
+14 LAILAIIFGVSAYAAP
-29 HQRSNIPFTQIEYW
+29 QRSNIPFTQIEYW

-55 NYCNKSKALAWGYK
+55 NYCNKNKALAWGYK
-69 WDGTKTIAQML
+69 WDGTKTVAQML
-80 NAIDSVDNRLTIVGV
+80 AAIDSADNRLTIVGV
-95 AANFVTDFQYNDAQ
+95 GAGYITDFQYNDAQ

-116 GDIGSIMYS
+116 GTGIMYTI
-125 VNGTYPG
+125 NGNDAS
-132 GVVNTNIQD
+132 GVASTNIQD
-141 GDVVEF
+141 GDIADF
-147 GGLSCQSSSVWNLT
+147 GGYNCKPWNLT

-295 LRDIDSADHRLS
+295 LRDIDSADYRLT
-307 CKIVPSSFGNF
+307 CNITQGAWGKF

-347 LAQGISLQKIADGD
+347 SAQGISLQKIADGD

-453 TISNVTANDS
+453 IISNVTANDS

-474 TIAKSDIQYWVG
+474 TIAKSDILYWVG

-509 RFELS
+509 HFELS

-594 NVCGNSDDYSNTV
+594 NVCGNSDDYWNTV
-607 WTKAIVAVPTPPAH
+607 WTKAIVAVPAPPAH

-647 ITLTIA
+647 LTLTIA
-653 PYAAGYHLG
+653 PNAGYHLG

-816 YSCGMGDDYENFVWT
+816 YSCGMGDDYWNMVWT

-838 SPTTDVDDT
+838 SPTTDVDDA

-880 RTVAVGTLN
+880 RTVAVGTLS

>member
-9 FRVAL
+9 FRVVL
-14 LAILAMIFGVSAYAE
+14 LAILAIVFGVSAYAE
-29 HQRSNIPFTQIEYW
+29 PQRSNIPFTQIEYW

-55 NYCNKSKALAWGYK
+55 NFCNKSKALAWGYK
-69 WDGTKTIAQML
+69 WDGTKTVAQML
-80 NAIDSVDNRLTIVGV
+80 AAIDSADNRLTIVGV
-95 AANFVTDFQYNDAQ
+95 GAGYITDFQYNDAQ

-116 GDIGSIMYS
+116 GTGIMYTI
-125 VNGTYPG
+125 NGNDAS
-132 GVVNTNIQD
+132 GVASTNIQD
-141 GDVVEF
+141 GDVADF
-147 GGLSCQSSSVWNLT
+147 GGYNCKPWNLT

-168 SYTIGIKQ
+168 NYTIGIKQ
-176 SSHGTITPQG
+176 SNYGTITPQG

-193 GSVTLTITPNAGYHL
+193 GSVTLTITPNVGYHL

-295 LRDIDSADHRLS
+295 LRDIDSADYRLT
-307 CKIVPSSFGNF
+307 CNITQGAWGKF

-333 NPSGSYWMYNVNEN
+333 NPSGSYWAYNINEN
-347 LAQGISLQKIADGD
+347 YAQGISLQKIADGD
-361 VIEFGGTACGN
+361 VIEFGGTVCGN
-372 IDDYWNIVWTKAI
+372 SDDYWNTVWTKAI

-425 IASNAGY
+425 IASNTGY

-509 RFELS
+509 RFSS
-514 DSVTVEKMLHDIDSA
+514 DTITVEKMLRDIDSA
-529 DYRLTCRINNIGF
+529 DYRLTCNITQGAW
-542 GNFLSDMKYYINI
+542 GKFLSEMKYYVNI
-555 QKSLT
+555 QKTLT
-560 NPSGSYWV
+560 NPSGSYWM

-573 NYAQGISKQKIAD
+573 NSAQGISKQKIAD

-594 NVCGNSDDYSNTV
+594 TVCGNSDDYWNTV

>member
-14 LAILAMIFGVSAYAE
+14 LAILAIIFGVSAYAAP
-29 HQRSNIPFTQIEYW
+29 QRSNIPFTQIEYW

-55 NYCNKSKALAWGYK
+55 NYCNKNKALAWGYK
-69 WDGTKTIAQML
+69 WDGTKTVAQML
-80 NAIDSVDNRLTIVGV
+80 AAIDSADNRLTIVGV
-95 AANFVTDFQYNDAQ
+95 GAGYITDFQYNDAQ

-116 GDIGSIMYS
+116 GTGIMYTI
-125 VNGTYPG
+125 NGNDAS
-132 GVVNTNIQD
+132 GVASTNIQD
-141 GDVVEF
+141 GDVADF
-147 GGLSCQSSSVWNLT
+147 GGYNCKPWNLT

-176 SSHGTITPQG
+176 SNYGTITPQG

-193 GSVTLTITPNAGYHL
+193 GNVTLTITPNAGYHL

-219 SAVVSNQYTISNVRA
+219 SAVVGNQYTISNVRA

-248 TIAKSDIQYWVG
+248 TIAKSNIQYWVG

-285 SSDSVTVEKM
+285 SSDTITVEKM

-307 CKIVPSSFGNF
+307 CKIMPSRYGKI

-453 TISNVTANDS
+453 TIRNVTANDS

-474 TIAKSDIQYWVG
+474 TIAKSDIRYWVG

-594 NVCGNSDDYSNTV
+594 NVCGNSDDYWNTV
-607 WTKAIVAVPTPPAH
+607 WTKAIVAVPAPPAH

-640 TVSEGED
+640 TVNQGED
-647 ITLTIA
+647 VTLTIA
-653 PYAAGYHLG
+653 PYAGYHLG

-680 TISNVRANDSVW
+680 TISNVTANDSVW

-809 DIVEFGG
+809 DVVEFGG
-816 YSCGMGDDYENFVWT
+816 YSCGMGDDYGNFVWT

-847 HGVALNIYP
+847 HGVAALNIYP

>member
-14 LAILAMIFGVSAYAE
+14 LAILAIIFGVSAYAAP
-29 HQRSNIPFTQIEYW
+29 QRSNIPFTQIEYW

-55 NYCNKSKALAWGYK
+55 NYCNKNKALAWGYK
-69 WDGTKTIAQML
+69 WDGTKTVAQML
-80 NAIDSVDNRLTIVGV
+80 AAIDSADNRLTIVGV
-95 AANFVTDFQYNDAQ
+95 GAGYITDFQYNDAQ

-116 GDIGSIMYS
+116 GTGIMYTI
-125 VNGTYPG
+125 NGNDAS
-132 GVVNTNIQD
+132 GVASTNIQD
-141 GDVVEF
+141 GDVADF
-147 GGLSCQSSSVWNLT
+147 GGYNCKPWNLT

-168 SYTIGIKQ
+168 NYTIGIKQ
-176 SSHGTITPQG
+176 SNYGTITPQG

-248 TIAKSDIQYWVG
+248 TIAKSNIQYWVG

-307 CKIVPSSFGNF
+307 CKIMPSRYGKI

-385 VAVSTPPAHYTIDIK
+385 VAVPTPPAHYTIVIK

-441 NDVTSAVVGNQY
+441 NDVTSAVVGSQY

-509 RFELS
+509 RFSS
-514 DSVTVEKMLHDIDSA
+514 DTITVEKMLRDIDSA
-529 DYRLTCRINNIGF
+529 DYRLSCEIVPSSF
-542 GNFLSDMKYYINI
+542 GNFLSEMKYYVNI
-555 QKSLT
+555 QKTLT
-560 NPSGSYWV
+560 NPSGSYWM

-573 NYAQGISKQKIAD
+573 NSAQGISKQKIAD

-594 NVCGNSDDYSNTV
+594 TVCGNSDDYWNTV

-633 ITPEGPI
+633 ITPKGPL

-647 ITLTIA
+647 LTLTIA
-653 PYAAGYHLG
+653 PNAGYHLG

-816 YSCGMGDDYENFVWT
+816 YSCGMGDDYFNMVWT

-838 SPTTDVDDT
+838 SPTTDVDGT
-847 HGVALNIYP
+847 HGVAALNIYP

>member
-14 LAILAMIFGVSAYAE
+14 LAILAIIFGVSAYAAP
-29 HQRSNIPFTQIEYW
+29 QRSNIPFTQIEYW

-55 NYCNKSKALAWGYK
+55 NYCNKNKALAWGYK
-69 WDGTKTIAQML
+69 WDGTKTVAQML
-80 NAIDSVDNRLTIVGV
+80 AAIDSADNRLTIVGV
-95 AANFVTDFQYNDAQ
+95 GAGYITDFQYNDAQ

-116 GDIGSIMYS
+116 GTGIMYTI
-125 VNGTYPG
+125 NGNDAS
-132 GVVNTNIQD
+132 GVASTNIQD
-141 GDVVEF
+141 GDVADF
-147 GGLSCQSSSVWNLT
+147 GGYNCKPWNLT

-168 SYTIGIKQ
+168 NYTIGIKQ
-176 SSHGTITPQG
+176 SNYGTITPQG

-285 SSDSVTVEKM
+285 SSDTITVEKM
-295 LRDIDSADHRLS
+295 LRDIDSADYRLT
-307 CKIVPSSFGNF
+307 CNITQGAWGKF

-333 NPSGSYWMYNVNEN
+333 NPSGSYWAYNINEN
-347 LAQGISLQKIADGD
+347 YAQGISLQKIADGD
-361 VIEFGGTACGN
+361 VIEFGGT
-372 IDDYWNIVWTKAI
+372 
-385 VAVSTPPAHYTIDIK
+385 
-400 QSNKY
+400 
-405 GKVTP
+405 
-410 EGTIT
+410 
-415 VNQGEDITFT
+415 
-425 IASNAGY
+425 
-432 HLGLLKVGT
+432 
-441 NDVTSAVVGNQY
+441 
-453 TISNVTANDS
+453 
-463 VVVKFAVDHNN
+463 
-474 TIAKSDIQYWVG
+474 
-486 TGSKEAIFAVNWCNP
+486 
-501 DSSLAWGY
+501 
-509 RFELS
+509 
-514 DSVTVEKMLHDIDSA
+514 
-529 DYRLTCRINNIGF
+529 
-542 GNFLSDMKYYINI
+542 
-555 QKSLT
+555 
-560 NPSGSYWV
+560 
-568 YNVNE
+568 
-573 NYAQGISKQKIAD
+573 
-586 GDVIEFGG
+586 
-594 NVCGNSDDYSNTV
+594 VCGNSDDYWNTV

-633 ITPEGPI
+633 ITPKGPI

-647 ITLTIA
+647 LTLTIA
-653 PYAAGYHLG
+653 PNAGYHLG

-831 KNIVAVG
+831 KNIVPVG

>member
-14 LAILAMIFGVSAYAE
+14 LAILAIIFGVSAYAAP
-29 HQRSNIPFTQIEYW
+29 QRSNIPFTQIEYW

-55 NYCNKSKALAWGYK
+55 NFCNKSKALAWGYK
-69 WDGTKTIAQML
+69 WDGTKTVAQML
-80 NAIDSVDNRLTIVGV
+80 NAIDSADNRLTIVGV

-116 GDIGSIMYS
+116 GDKGMIMYS
-125 VNGTYPG
+125 INGTYPG
-132 GVVNTNIQD
+132 GVANTNIQD

-176 SSHGTITPQG
+176 SNYGTITPQG

-248 TIAKSDIQYWVG
+248 TIAKSNIQYWVG

-307 CKIVPSSFGNF
+307 CKIMPSRYGKI

-347 LAQGISLQKIADGD
+347 SAQGISLQKIADGD

-415 VNQGEDITFT
+415 VNQGENVTLT
-425 IASNAGY
+425 IAPNAGY
-432 HLGLLKVGT
+432 HLGELKVGT

-463 VVVKFAVDHNN
+463 VWVKFAVDHNN

-486 TGSKEAIFAVNWCNP
+486 TGSKEAIFAVNWC
-501 DSSLAWGY
+501 
-509 RFELS
+509 
-514 DSVTVEKMLHDIDSA
+514 K
-529 DYRLTCRINNIGF
+529 
-542 GNFLSDMKYYINI
+542 
-555 QKSLT
+555 
-560 NPSGSYWV
+560 
-568 YNVNE
+568 
-573 NYAQGISKQKIAD
+573 
-586 GDVIEFGG
+586 
-594 NVCGNSDDYSNTV
+594 
-607 WTKAIVAVPTPPAH
+607 
-621 YTIGIKQSQYGK
+621 
-633 ITPEGPI
+633 
-640 TVSEGED
+640 
-647 ITLTIA
+647 
-653 PYAAGYHLG
+653 
-662 ELKVG
+662 
-667 NNVVTSAVVGNKY
+667 
-680 TISNVRANDSVW
+680 
-692 VKFAVDHNNT
+692 
-702 ITTNDIKYWVGKGN
+702 
-716 NKVIFASN
+716 
-724 WCNPDSSLAWGYRFS
+724 PDSSLAWGYRFS

-809 DIVEFGG
+809 DVVEFGG
-816 YSCGMGDDYENFVWT
+816 YSCGMGDDYWNMVWT

-838 SPTTDVDDT
+838 SPTTDEDGT
-847 HGVALNIYP
+847 HGVAALNIYP

-880 RTVAVGTLN
+880 RTVAVGTLS

>member
-9 FRVAL
+9 FRVTL
-14 LAILAMIFGVSAYAE
+14 LAILAIIFGVSAYAAP
-29 HQRSNIPFTQIEYW
+29 QRSNIPFTQIEYW

-55 NYCNKSKALAWGYK
+55 NYCNKNKALAWGYK
-69 WDGTKTIAQML
+69 WDGTKTVAQML
-80 NAIDSVDNRLTIVGV
+80 AAIDSADNRLTIVGV
-95 AANFVTDFQYNDAQ
+95 GAGYITDFQYNDAQ

-116 GDIGSIMYS
+116 GTGIMYTI
-125 VNGTYPG
+125 NGNDAS
-132 GVVNTNIQD
+132 GVASTNIQD
-141 GDVVEF
+141 GDIADF
-147 GGLSCQSSSVWNLT
+147 GGYNCKPWNLT

-285 SSDSVTVEKM
+285 SSDTITVEKM
-295 LRDIDSADHRLS
+295 LRDIDSADYRLS
-307 CKIVPSSFGNF
+307 CEIVPSSFGNFLSEMKYYVNIQKTLTNPSGSYWAYNINENYAQGISLQKIADGDVIEFGGTVCGNSDDYWNTVWTKAIVAVPTPPAHYTIVIKQSNKYGKVTPEGTITVNQGEDITFTIASNTGYHLGLLKVGTNDVTSAVVGNQYTISNVTANDSVSVKFAVDHNNTIAKSDIQYWVGTGNKEAIFAVNWCNPDSSLAWGYRFSSDTITVEKMLRDIDSADYRLSCEIVPSSFGNF

-347 LAQGISLQKIADGD
+347 S
-361 VIEFGGTACGN
+361 
-372 IDDYWNIVWTKAI
+372 
-385 VAVSTPPAHYTIDIK
+385 
-400 QSNKY
+400 
-405 GKVTP
+405 
-410 EGTIT
+410 
-415 VNQGEDITFT
+415 
-425 IASNAGY
+425 
-432 HLGLLKVGT
+432 
-441 NDVTSAVVGNQY
+441 
-453 TISNVTANDS
+453 
-463 VVVKFAVDHNN
+463 
-474 TIAKSDIQYWVG
+474 
-486 TGSKEAIFAVNWCNP
+486 
-501 DSSLAWGY
+501 
-509 RFELS
+509 
-514 DSVTVEKMLHDIDSA
+514 
-529 DYRLTCRINNIGF
+529 
-542 GNFLSDMKYYINI
+542 
-555 QKSLT
+555 
-560 NPSGSYWV
+560 
-568 YNVNE
+568 
-573 NYAQGISKQKIAD
+573 AQGISKQKIAD

-594 NVCGNSDDYSNTV
+594 TVCGNSDDYWNTV

-647 ITLTIA
+647 LTLTIA
-653 PYAAGYHLG
+653 PNAGYHLG

-702 ITTNDIKYWVGKGN
+702 ITANDIKYWVGKGN
-716 NKVIFASN
+716 NKVIFAAN

-797 MIGIATKKVGNG
+797 MMIGIATKKVGNG

-831 KNIVAVG
+831 KNIVPVG